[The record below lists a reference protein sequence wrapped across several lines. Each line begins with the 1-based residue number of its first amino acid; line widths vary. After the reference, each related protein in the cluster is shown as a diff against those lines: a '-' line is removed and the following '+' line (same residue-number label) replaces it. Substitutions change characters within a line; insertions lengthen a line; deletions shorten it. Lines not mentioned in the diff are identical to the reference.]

1 MQLLKYTV
9 AFFIVFNLVYATV
22 IGGEPGVGRNHVKQ
36 TILKKFPVGAYQ
48 AWQSKYL
55 EALRLVDSLDL
66 FKNLNK
72 SGRVIGGREFEEMSR
87 VIRNRNSSLGR
98 EITDPS
104 VDLVQSWQKLYET
117 NMGRKNGQKP
127 NMARAK
133 LPYPRN
139 YLFN

>member
-9 AFFIVFNLVYATV
+9 AFFILFNLVYA
-22 IGGEPGVGRNHVKQ
+22 
-36 TILKKFPVGAYQ
+36 
-48 AWQSKYL
+48 
-55 EALRLVDSLDL
+55 
-66 FKNLNK
+66 
-72 SGRVIGGREFEEMSR
+72 RVIGGREFEEMSR